1 MPYFRLNSPDPPE
14 MGELAVSL
22 SDCLHCVR
30 DTSGGGGTVSYYTHM
45 RAHMRALHIYR

>member
-30 DTSGGGGTVSYYTHM
+30 DTSGGWDRLLLHAYA
-45 RAHMRALHIYR
+45 RAHARVTHI